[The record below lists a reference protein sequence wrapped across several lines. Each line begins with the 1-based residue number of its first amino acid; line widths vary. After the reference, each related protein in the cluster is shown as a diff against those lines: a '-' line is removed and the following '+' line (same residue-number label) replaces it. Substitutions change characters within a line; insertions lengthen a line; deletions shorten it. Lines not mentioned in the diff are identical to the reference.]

1 MKLTE
6 FLSEDCVLPLL
17 KAQDKRAALAE
28 LASPLA
34 GKLPGHSPEKLLQ
47 VLLEREKLGST
58 GIGESVA
65 IPHGKLPGIDSLV
78 AVFGRAPAGLAFEAL
93 DGRPAK
99 LFIALFAPESSPGVH
114 LKALARIGRLFK
126 NPAFREALLAA
137 PADAAILHKLLVDE
151 DAKA

>member
-17 KAQDKRAALAE
+17 KAQDKRGALAE
-28 LASPLA
+28 LAAPLA
-34 GKLPGHSPEKLLQ
+34 GRLAGHTSEKLLQ

-65 IPHGKLPGIDSLV
+65 IPHGKLPGIDRLV
-78 AVFGRAPAGLAFEAL
+78 AVFGRAPAGLAFDAL

-137 PADAAILHKLLVDE
+137 PADAAVLHRLLVDE
-151 DAKA
+151 DGKA